1 MTPFGNLLLTT
12 LVALLSGSLIN
23 IYYQVPFINVLISG
37 GSAAICAAYIAY
49 DTQLIIGGKHKK
61 RSYNAKEYILAS
73 LGLYQDLIS
82 LFLQIVSLLDRLE
95 QPPRGGTGRRGRGAG
110 EDKEL

>member
-1 MTPFGNLLLTT
+1 M
-12 LVALLSGSLIN
+12 
-23 IYYQVPFINVLISG
+23 LISG

-49 DTQLIIGGKHKK
+49 DTQLIVGGKHKK

-73 LGLYQDLIS
+73 LGLYQDVIS

-95 QPPRGGTGRRGRGAG
+95 RPPRGGTGRWGRGGGTG